1 MQKVVIHSP
10 GGYDKLCLE
19 EHPAPEMK
27 KDSVRVKVAFA
38 GINYADITVRWGIY
52 ESAKKF
58 IGWPITPGFEFS
70 GVVMESDNDQF
81 KSGDEVFGITLF
93 GGYCSEIII
102 PAHQLYK
109 KPTSLTFSEAAAF
122 PAVFM
127 TAYHALFQ
135 NIVVRAG
142 MKVMIHSAAGGV
154 GSSLVQL
161 CKQAKLEVTGV
172 VGRSDKVAIVKE
184 LGADHVIDKQTQ
196 ELWSQAHKICP
207 EGFDII
213 LDANGVET
221 LGDSYKNLR
230 PTGKLVCYGFHTML
244 PKQGGRINWLKLA
257 VNFLRTPRFSPLKM
271 TTDNKS
277 VVTFNLSFLFDRMD
291 LLGEAMESMLPMLE
305 RQEIK
310 VAKVTEYE
318 AKNVG
323 QAHADLESGKT
334 VGKLV
339 LKF

>member
-10 GGYDKLCLE
+10 GGYEKLCLE
-19 EHPAPEMK
+19 EHSSPKCEEG
-27 KDSVRVKVAFA
+27 SVKVKVAFA

-58 IGWPITPGFEFS
+58 IGWPITPGFEYS
-70 GVVMESDNDQF
+70 GTVLESKSEKF
-81 KSGDEVFGITLF
+81 KPGDEVFGITLF
-93 GGYCSEIII
+93 GGYASEIVA
-102 PAHQLYK
+102 PEHQLYH
-109 KPTSLTFSEAAAF
+109 KPQSLSFSQAAAF

-135 NIVVRAG
+135 NIVIRPG

-161 CKQAKLEVTGV
+161 CKQAKLEVTAV
-172 VGRSDKVAIVKE
+172 VGRSAKVDLVKE
-184 LGADHVIDKQTQ
+184 LGADFVIDKSS
-196 ELWSQAHKICP
+196 ERLWQKARQICP
-207 EGFDII
+207 EGYDII

-230 PTGKLVCYGFHTML
+230 PTGKLICYGFHTML

-257 VNFLRTPRFSPLKM
+257 INFLKTPRFSPLKM

-291 LLGEAMESMLPMLE
+291 LLGEAMQAMLPMLE
-305 RQEIK
+305 RGEIK
-310 VAKVTEYE
+310 VAKVSEYE